1 MKTIGENVS
10 NEIVIKNS
18 RFIALF
24 YKISSV
30 DIEKFLDE
38 VKELYPK
45 ATHCCYAYIYN
56 DIKRFSDD
64 GEPGGTAGMPIL
76 NVLEKEELNNTLCVV
91 VRYFGG
97 IKLGAGGLVRAYT
110 KAVTE
115 TLKIADFLYL
125 EKGYKVRIS
134 FKYNE
139 EKQINYLLKNDNIL
153 EKSFNQI
160 ITYTALVDEDTIK
173 KLSSFNYEILE
184 NVYIEKKLIL
194 N

>member
-45 ATHCCYAYIYN
+45 ATHYCYAYIYN

-91 VRYFGG
+91 VR
-97 IKLGAGGLVRAYT
+97 
-110 KAVTE
+110 
-115 TLKIADFLYL
+115 
-125 EKGYKVRIS
+125 
-134 FKYNE
+134 
-139 EKQINYLLKNDNIL
+139 
-153 EKSFNQI
+153 
-160 ITYTALVDEDTIK
+160 
-173 KLSSFNYEILE
+173 
-184 NVYIEKKLIL
+184 
-194 N
+194 